1 MLRSHAMPP
10 TPDSH
15 HLSSPPCSPHPPF
28 SPPSH
33 SPAVSD
39 VDETRALRLEIFAP
53 YRDRIRSAHMMLT
66 WTRSGEKVYPWPC
79 HSNVIL
85 YADHELPEAYESFYL
100 ELPECPCV
108 TQETNPEIT
117 HYYDIWVVQTGRYQ
131 GKVAAAC
138 AWKFQGCG
146 SWSLPNFDRYGLLH
160 TIVTATPSV
169 KNIKDSDT
177 PSQGQLTPPP
187 PYQSTRARGH
197 GFSGIAKSTRNSSIK
212 SPARLH
218 LASNEDPFI
227 INSHSGSPSA
237 STSSMFTV
245 PSLPLPS
252 HSSSQTGSIYGSSG
266 PAVPESTFPASTT
279 MPPSNQLARLS
290 SRMSSVSSSS
300 TGILEMSAPT
310 TTTPRSYKNL
320 HERVTI
326 MPGDRMFGDTSCLWE
341 PPEPRQIITY
351 NRHVEALRGS
361 DLEKVFQGLHSPEGV
376 MSETFWKAFDLCNC
390 GQWFTK
396 ENLHYV
402 HGPDCPLWVYA
413 DMPTSTQAHRV
424 P

>member
-28 SPPSH
+28 SPRSH

-79 HSNVIL
+79 HSNDIL

-100 ELPECPCV
+100 KLPECACV

-138 AWKFQGCG
+138 ARKFQGCG
-146 SWSLPNFDRYGLLH
+146 SWICLSDLIKHHPDLPSQHYMARPDNDRGPGLPNFNRYGLLH
-160 TIVTATPSV
+160 TTVTATPSV

-177 PSQGQLTPPP
+177 PSQGQVTPPP
-187 PYQSTRARGH
+187 PYQSTRARGR

-218 LASNEDPFI
+218 LASNEDPFVV
-227 INSHSGSPSA
+227 NSHSGSPSA

-290 SRMSSVSSSS
+290 SHMSSVSSSS
-300 TGILEMSAPT
+300 SGILEMSAPT

-326 MPGDRMFGDTSCLWE
+326 MPDVW
-341 PPEPRQIITY
+341 
-351 NRHVEALRGS
+351 
-361 DLEKVFQGLHSPEGV
+361 
-376 MSETFWKAFDLCNC
+376 
-390 GQWFTK
+390 
-396 ENLHYV
+396 
-402 HGPDCPLWVYA
+402 
-413 DMPTSTQAHRV
+413 
-424 P
+424 